1 LVDQEKTKLKY
12 LQMEFKDEKN
22 HNQVK
27 LKKAATRSM
36 IKVLGS
42 LNKSACKKVFY
53 RINSFSGLAF
63 LKNLR

>member
-1 LVDQEKTKLKY
+1 
-12 LQMEFKDEKN
+12 MEFEDEKN
-22 HNQVK
+22 HDQVK
-27 LKKAATRSM
+27 SKKAATRSI
-36 IKVLGS
+36 IKVVGT